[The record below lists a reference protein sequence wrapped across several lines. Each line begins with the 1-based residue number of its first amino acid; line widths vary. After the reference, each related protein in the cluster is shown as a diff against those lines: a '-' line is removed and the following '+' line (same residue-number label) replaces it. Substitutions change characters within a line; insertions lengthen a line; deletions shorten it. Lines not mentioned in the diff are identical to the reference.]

1 LKCPW
6 AEQNKSAAAGN
17 PTSLAFRIQPGDKVL
32 RRIAFLLLLF
42 AIALPGFAGNPISV
56 AQLEQL
62 LAAAPTQSDAHV
74 AGKLSNL
81 KLTQRL
87 NSVKLSRWL
96 NSLPGPK
103 SQQALLALA
112 DMSAFL
118 DLPPAEIPATAAPDS
133 AAQRR
138 MLSLSHDYISK
149 TIRQLPNLF
158 ATRATTSYQES
169 LWEHWRAESG
179 LIRYQPLHPVG
190 RYSADVLYRDGG
202 EEAHPQAAKHTQ
214 RPPGLETSGE
224 FGLLG
229 TVLEDAVQGKLSWS
243 HWEQG
248 AAGLVAVYL
257 YSVPPEES
265 HYEVGSSWVRDTR
278 GNRVVFQQFSGYR
291 GEIVVDP
298 STGTL
303 LRLVLRAD
311 TKPTD
316 PLIKADLLV
325 EYGPMVL
332 DGKTYIC
339 PQRSV
344 ALSVAAG
351 TQAYSPQGQPAPRLL
366 ETSLNDVAFERYH
379 LFHADAKILNG
390 YKP

>member
-1 LKCPW
+1 M
-6 AEQNKSAAAGN
+6 
-17 PTSLAFRIQPGDKVL
+17 
-32 RRIAFLLLLF
+32 RRIAPLLLF
-42 AIALPGFAGNPISV
+42 AIALPAFAASPISV
-56 AQLEQL
+56 AELEQL
-62 LAAAPTQSDAHV
+62 LAAAPAQGDAHL
-74 AGKLSNL
+74 ARKLSNL
-81 KLTQRL
+81 ELTQRL
-87 NSVKLSRWL
+87 SSVKLSRWL
-96 NSLPGPK
+96 NALPGPK

-138 MLSLSHDYISK
+138 MLSLSRDYISE

-158 ATRATTSYQES
+158 ATRATISYQES
-169 LWEHWRAESG
+169 LWEHWTAETG
-179 LIRYQPLHPVG
+179 LIRYQPLRAVG
-190 RYSADVLYRDGG
+190 RYRADVLYRDGG
-202 EEAHPQAAKHTQ
+202 EEAHSEAPKHTT

-229 TVLEDAVQGKLSWS
+229 TVLEDAVQSKLYWS

-248 AAGLVAVYL
+248 AAGSVAVYR
-257 YSVPPEES
+257 YSVPAEKS
-265 HYEVGSSWVRDTR
+265 HYEVGSSWVRDAK

-291 GEIVVDP
+291 GEIAIDP
-298 STGTL
+298 STGTI

-316 PLIKADLLV
+316 PLIKADILV
-325 EYGPMVL
+325 EYGPIVL

-339 PQRSV
+339 PLRSA

-351 TQAYSPQGQPAPRLL
+351 TQAFSPQGQPAPRLL
-366 ETSLNDVAFERYH
+366 QTSLNDVAFERYH

-390 YKP
+390 YNP

>member
-1 LKCPW
+1 M
-6 AEQNKSAAAGN
+6 
-17 PTSLAFRIQPGDKVL
+17 QPGDGL
-32 RRIAFLLLLF
+32 MRRIAPLLLLF
-42 AIALPGFAGNPISV
+42 AIALPGFAANPISV
-56 AQLEQL
+56 EELEQL
-62 LAAAPTQSDAHV
+62 LAAAPTQGDAHV
-74 AGKLSNL
+74 ARKLSNL
-81 KLTQRL
+81 ELTQRL

-96 NSLPGPK
+96 TALPGPK

-138 MLSLSHDYISK
+138 MLSLSLDYISK

-169 LWEHWRAESG
+169 LWEHWTAESG
-179 LIRYQPLHPVG
+179 VIRYQPLHPAG

-202 EEAHPQAAKHTQ
+202 EEAHPDAPKHTK
-214 RPPGLETSGE
+214 RPTGLETSGE

-229 TVLEDAVQGKLSWS
+229 TVLEDAVQSKLYWS

-248 AAGLVAVYL
+248 AAGSVAVYR
-257 YSVPPEES
+257 YAVPAEKS
-265 HYEVGSSWVRDTR
+265 HYEVGSSWVRDAK

-291 GEIVVDP
+291 GEMAVEP
-298 STGTL
+298 STGTI

-316 PLIKADLLV
+316 PLIKADILV

-332 DGKTYIC
+332 AGKTYIC
-339 PQRSV
+339 PLRSV
-344 ALSVAAG
+344 AVSVGAG
-351 TQAYSPQGQPAPRLL
+351 TQTFSPQGQPAPRLL

-390 YKP
+390 YNP

>member
-1 LKCPW
+1 M
-6 AEQNKSAAAGN
+6 
-17 PTSLAFRIQPGDKVL
+17 
-32 RRIAFLLLLF
+32 RRIAPLLLLS
-42 AIALPGFAGNPISV
+42 AIALPGFAAKPISV
-56 AQLEQL
+56 AELEQL
-62 LAAAPTQSDAHV
+62 LASAPTQGDAHL
-74 AGKLSNL
+74 ARKLSSL
-81 KLTQRL
+81 ELTQRL

-96 NSLPGPK
+96 NALTGPK
-103 SQQALLALA
+103 SQQALLALD

-118 DLPPAEIPATAAPDS
+118 DLPPAEIPATPVPDS

-138 MLSLSHDYISK
+138 MLSLSVDYIGK

-158 ATRATTSYQES
+158 AKRATTSYQES
-169 LWEHWRAESG
+169 LWEHWTPESG
-179 LIRYQPLHPVG
+179 VLRYEPLHPVG

-202 EEAHPQAAKHTQ
+202 EEAHFDAPKRAK

-229 TVLEDAVQGKLSWS
+229 TVLEDAVQSKLYWS

-248 AAGLVAVYL
+248 AAGSVAVYR
-257 YSVPPEES
+257 YAVPPEKS
-265 HYEVGSSWVRDTR
+265 HYEVGSSWVRDAK

-291 GEIVVDP
+291 GEIAVDP
-298 STGTL
+298 STGTI

-316 PLIKADLLV
+316 PLIKADILV
-325 EYGPMVL
+325 EYGPILL

-339 PQRSV
+339 PLRSV
-344 ALSVAAG
+344 ALSVGAE
-351 TQAYSPQGQPAPRLL
+351 TQTFSPQGQPAQRLL

-379 LFHADAKILNG
+379 LFHADAKIVDG

>member
-1 LKCPW
+1 M
-6 AEQNKSAAAGN
+6 
-17 PTSLAFRIQPGDKVL
+17 

-42 AIALPGFAGNPISV
+42 AIALPGFAANPISV
-56 AQLEQL
+56 AKLEQL
-62 LAAAPTQSDAHV
+62 LADAPTQSDAHV

-81 KLTQRL
+81 ELTQRL
-87 NSVKLSRWL
+87 NSVELSRWL
-96 NSLPGPK
+96 SALRGPK

-118 DLPPAEIPATAAPDS
+118 DLPPAEIPDTAAPDS
-133 AAQRR
+133 AAQRH
-138 MLSLSHDYISK
+138 MLSLSRDYISK

-169 LWEHWRAESG
+169 LWEHWTAGSG
-179 LIRYQPLHPVG
+179 VIRYEPLHPVG
-190 RYSADVLYRDGG
+190 RYSVDVLYRDGG
-202 EEAHPQAAKHTQ
+202 EESHLEAPKHSKK
-214 RPPGLETSGE
+214 PPGLETSGE

-229 TVLEDAVQGKLSWS
+229 TVLEDAVQGNLYWS
-243 HWEQG
+243 HWERG
-248 AAGLVAVYL
+248 AAGLVAVYR
-257 YSVPPEES
+257 YSIRPEKS
-265 HYEVGSSWVRDTR
+265 HYEVGSSWVRDAK

-298 STGTL
+298 STGTI

-311 TKPTD
+311 TRSTD
-316 PLIKADLLV
+316 PLIKADILV

-339 PQRSV
+339 PLRSV
-344 ALSVAAG
+344 ALSVGAG

-379 LFHADAKILNG
+379 LFHADAKILNS
-390 YKP
+390 YNP